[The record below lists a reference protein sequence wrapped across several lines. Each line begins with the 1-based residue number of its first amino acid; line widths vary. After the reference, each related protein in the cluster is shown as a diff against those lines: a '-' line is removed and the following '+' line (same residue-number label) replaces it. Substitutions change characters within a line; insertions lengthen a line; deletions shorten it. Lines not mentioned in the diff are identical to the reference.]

1 MLILNLKIMAEFNS
15 YLLGK
20 ARKSVGNLTI
30 VYAKGKK
37 HRTGESV
44 RAERQSDAGGI
55 DAADEGKAPR

>member
-1 MLILNLKIMAEFNS
+1 MAEFNS